1 MYTIDV
7 ETHDPHIGNKQSSSA
22 NGARGGHILCLA
34 FKHDDEPAQW
44 LPWGDE
50 AKAMF
55 RHILTCGEP
64 VLGHNM
70 MYELCWAQAVGVWD
84 EETYREHPSVFVD
97 TALRASLLRRST
109 SDRSSLD
116 AQATK
121 YKLPL
126 KPVDALWDAVRVSI
140 PDAEYT
146 AIRRKASA
154 DPRAY
159 LWKIKDQ
166 TIVGDYCAHDV
177 EVTYQVWKAQQPA
190 IAEMNM
196 KVFVL
201 EETLLPI
208 LALMQFQGIPVDVSR
223 LNELHGHYKMLYTK
237 VSNKLNQLTGLT
249 IKPTASKA
257 TREFIGKYLEEGLK
271 EFTPTGQLALGGKLL
286 AESGIPEIKLYNM
299 LVMLNTIDS
308 RFVCA
313 YLLAEH
319 NGFIYPS
326 INQVAMDTDAGDSSG
341 ASTGRFSYSKPTLQ
355 NLPAKGRG
363 HKLMGLFR
371 QVVSHPEHNICSADL
386 SQQEPRIIV
395 HYAKEWGVEG
405 VDELVK
411 AYNEGK
417 PPDSHDMATRAIYP
431 HLPKE
436 GKLSKDIIERNVGK
450 AFNLATGYGGGAE
463 KLSKATGLSLEDTR
477 KALELYWRGMPH
489 LKGTMDYAKDR
500 AMKDGFVETW
510 AGRRVYFGLYE
521 PDGWRWYY
529 QQIRNAKDKSEE
541 SEKYRNLM
549 KIRMQDIRGEALP
562 YNQAHARYTPRGW
575 PIKRSGVHKA
585 LNAVIQGSAADQIK
599 LIIVRLFWQCEVLPL
614 ASIHDEIL
622 VILSNEGLDKIPL
635 ITSIMETA
643 IEFNV
648 PMKTTPQV
656 GSNWYNA
663 TDYKFERLPNANA
676 DS

>member
-22 NGARGGHILCLA
+22 NGSRGGRILCLA
-34 FKHDDEPAQW
+34 FKHDDEPTQW

-64 VLGHNM
+64 VLGHNL
-70 MYELCWAQAVGVWD
+70 MYELCWAQSAGVWD
-84 EETYREHPSVFVD
+84 EATYREHPTVFID
-97 TALRASLLRRST
+97 TALRASLLRKSPN
-109 SDRSSLD
+109 DRTSLD
-116 AQATK
+116 AQAGK
-121 YKLPL
+121 YALPL
-126 KPVDALWDAVRVSI
+126 KPADALWDAIRISI
-140 PDAEYT
+140 PDAEYS

-177 EVTYQVWKAQQPA
+177 QVTYDVWLKQQPA
-190 IAEMNM
+190 IAQMNN

-208 LALMQFQGIPVDVSR
+208 LSLMQFQGIPVSVGR
-223 LNELHGHYKMLYTK
+223 LNELHDHYKVLYTK
-237 VSNKLNQLTGLT
+237 VSTKLNQLTGLS
-249 IKPTASKA
+249 IKPTASNA
-257 TREFIGKYLEEGLK
+257 TRAFIGQYLEEGLK
-271 EFTPTGQLALGGKLL
+271 EFTPKGGLALGGKLL
-286 AESGIPEIKLYNM
+286 AESNVPEIKLYNM
-299 LVMLNTIDS
+299 LVMLNTIDT

-326 INQVAMDTDAGDSSG
+326 INQVALQTDAGDSSG

-363 HKLMGLFR
+363 HRLKGLFR
-371 QVVSHPEHNICSADL
+371 QVVAHPEHSICSADL
-386 SQQEPRIIV
+386 SQQEPRWIV

-405 VDELVK
+405 VDELVR
-411 AYNEGK
+411 AYNAGS

-436 GKLSKDIIERNVGK
+436 GKLSKDIVERNIGK
-450 AFNLATGYGGGAE
+450 AFNLATGYGGGAA

-489 LKGTMDYAKDR
+489 LKGTMDYAKDK

-510 AGRRVYFGLYE
+510 AGRRVYFELYE

-529 QQIRNAKDKSEE
+529 QQIRNAKDTSEE
-541 SEKYRNLM
+541 SEKYRQLM
-549 KIRMQDIRGEALP
+549 KSRMKDIRGEALP
-562 YNQAHARYTPRGW
+562 YSQAHARYASRGW
-575 PIKRSGVHKA
+575 PIKRSNVHKA
-585 LNAVIQGSAADQIK
+585 LNAVIQGSSADQIK
-599 LIIVRLFWQCEVLPL
+599 LIIIRLFWKAGVLPL

-622 VILSNEGLDKIPL
+622 VTLSNEQLAKIPL
-635 ITSIMETA
+635 IVHIMEEA
-643 IEFNV
+643 IKLHV
-648 PMKTTPQV
+648 PMVTEPQV
-656 GSNWYNA
+656 GKNWYSA
-663 TDYKFERLPNANA
+663 VKYKIERIPTDG
-676 DS
+676 